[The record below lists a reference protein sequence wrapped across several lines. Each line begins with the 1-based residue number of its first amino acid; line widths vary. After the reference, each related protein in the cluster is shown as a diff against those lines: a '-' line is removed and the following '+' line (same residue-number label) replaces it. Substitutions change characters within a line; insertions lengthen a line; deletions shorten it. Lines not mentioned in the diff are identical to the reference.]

1 MISSSLYTS
10 IVNRVASLDC
20 SFVHSCIARA
30 VPSRP
35 DTLGPKL
42 LINDLLVCS
51 LDFSSI
57 ISLLLDISIIWT
69 VPACFISLELK
80 CLHAQ
85 FASRH

>member
-1 MISSSLYTS
+1 M
-10 IVNRVASLDC
+10 VSLDL
-20 SFVHSCIARA
+20 SFVHFCIARD

-57 ISLLLDISIIWT
+57 ISLLLDISII
-69 VPACFISLELK
+69 
-80 CLHAQ
+80 
-85 FASRH
+85 